1 MHTHLPRTGARL
13 ALAATTALVA
23 GALAASA
30 QETSETS
37 GFPTIEEVETIATD
51 AGQIAIERIAE
62 GLVHP
67 WGMAFLPDGRLL
79 VTERPGRLRILASDG
94 TLSDPV
100 EGVPDVFAQGQGG
113 LLDVALDPDFAEN
126 DLIYLSFAEPRDGGA
141 ATALGRGR
149 LIDGRLEGFETIFRQ
164 EPATSGEN
172 HFGSR
177 IVFTPDGHVFLAMA
191 ERFEFDPAQDL
202 SNTLGA
208 IVRLNPDGSI
218 PQDNPF
224 VDDEDADDAIW
235 SYGHRNIQAAALH
248 PDTGALWVAEMGP
261 EGGDELNQPQAGRNY
276 GWPVVSWGR
285 HYDGEDI
292 PDPATRPDFADA
304 ALEWTPVIAPSGMIF
319 YGGDVYEAWRGDA
332 LIGGLVS
339 QGLVRVDFEGGE
351 ALEEAERIPLG
362 TRIRDVAQ
370 GPDGRVFVLSDREDG
385 AVLRLSPVE

>member
-1 MHTHLPRTGARL
+1 MRTHRPPRVP
-13 ALAATTALVA
+13 LAATTALVA
-23 GALAASA
+23 GALAAGAAPA
-30 QETSETS
+30 QEPT
-37 GFPTIEEVETIATD
+37 FPTIAEVETLSTD
-51 AGQIAIERIAE
+51 AGPIAVERIAE

-79 VTERPGRLRILASDG
+79 VTERPGRLRILATDG
-94 TLSDPV
+94 TLSEPI
-100 EGVPDVFAQGQGG
+100 EGVPEVFAQGQGG

-126 DLIYLSFAEPRDGGA
+126 DLVWLSFADPAAGGA

-149 LIDGRLEGFETIFRQ
+149 LVEGRIAGFETIFRQ

-191 ERFEFDPAQDL
+191 ERFEFEPAQDL
-202 SNTLGA
+202 SNTLGT
-208 IVRLNPDGSI
+208 IVRLNRDGSI

-224 VDDEDADDAIW
+224 VGDPNAEDAIW

-248 PDTGALWVAEMGP
+248 PDTGELWVAEMGP
-261 EGGDELNQPQAGRNY
+261 MGGDELNQPEAGRNY

-285 HYDGEDI
+285 HYDGRDI
-292 PDPATRPDFADA
+292 PDPPTHPDFADA
-304 ALEWTPVIAPSGMIF
+304 ALQWTPVIAPAGMIF
-319 YGGDVYEAWRGDA
+319 YTGDLYEAWRGDA

-339 QGLVRVDFEGGE
+339 QGLVRVDFEDGE
-351 ALEEAERIPLG
+351 AREEAERIPLG
-362 TRIRDVAQ
+362 TRVRDVVQ
-370 GPDGRVFVLSDREDG
+370 GPDGRVFVLSDQQDG